1 MGPGRRWGWGGTWRV
16 LGGEGLTFVA
26 RRPGLVAVVAGDAQ
40 DPLLDGREPHGPAGE
55 VLHRARPFQILL
67 NRLVHH
73 QVFELP
79 ELGADVGQSPGADVR

>member
-1 MGPGRRWGWGGTWRV
+1 MPGRAPGDCWSQLQADAPAGPGNGAGREGG
-16 LGGEGLTFVA
+16 GCLTFVA

-40 DPLLDGREPHGPAGE
+40 NPLDGREPHGPAGE

-73 QVFELP
+73 QVFEP
-79 ELGADVGQSPGADVR
+79 PSWG